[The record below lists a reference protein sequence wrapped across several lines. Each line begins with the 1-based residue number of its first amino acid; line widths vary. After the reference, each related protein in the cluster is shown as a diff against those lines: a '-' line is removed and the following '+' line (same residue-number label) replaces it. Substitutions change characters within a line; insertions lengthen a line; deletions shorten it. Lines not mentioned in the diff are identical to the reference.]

1 MSNIVDAFI
10 AETCYINIV
19 KKGKEGPRACWREN
33 DG

>member
-10 AETCYINIV
+10 AETCYTNIV